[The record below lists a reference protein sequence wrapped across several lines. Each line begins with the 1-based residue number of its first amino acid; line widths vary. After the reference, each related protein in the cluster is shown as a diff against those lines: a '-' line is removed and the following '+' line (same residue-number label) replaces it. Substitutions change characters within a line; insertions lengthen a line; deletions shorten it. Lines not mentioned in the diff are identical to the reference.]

1 MKIWQKMLLIAAVVT
16 VLVIAGTFAYL
27 QYFSRRRLLVSS
39 TTSLDDTGL
48 LKEIEKAFEARYPID
63 IQFTAV
69 GTGIAIEQARNGDA
83 DALLVHSP
91 SQEKTFLEQGFGASR
106 KIIAYNF
113 FTIVGPQD
121 DPAKISGLN
130 TTEALKKIAAYGRNT
145 TRPSGYVWVSRGDNS
160 GTHTKEQSLWKAAGF
175 TYATV
180 SNETSWYLGPAGKM
194 GETLLKA
201 EEKSAYTLSD
211 IGTYLAFYEKEQ
223 TITLMQFI
231 GESYE
236 LLNVYSVITV
246 NQTRQHH
253 VNINDSITFIR
264 FLISDEG
271 QQLIEDYGES
281 DYGQSGR
288 LFHKAVQLIKENP
301 PSQMAQWIIKYAFIG
316 NPASECP
323 PQYRDR
329 NYLDLYS

>member
-1 MKIWQKMLLIAAVVT
+1 MKIWQKMIIIAIIIT
-16 VLVIAGTFAYL
+16 VLIVAGTLAYM

-48 LKEIEKAFEARYPID
+48 LRAIESAFEAKYPID
-63 IQFTAV
+63 LQFTAV
-69 GTGIAIEQARNGDA
+69 GTGVAIEQGRNGDV
-83 DALLVHSP
+83 DAVLVHAP
-91 SQEKTFLEQGFGASR
+91 SQEVTFLQQGFGASR

-113 FTIVGPQD
+113 FTIVGPSS
-121 DPAKISGLN
+121 DPAGISGLN
-130 TTEALKKIAAYGRNT
+130 STDALKQIAAYGRNT
-145 TRPSGYVWVSRGDNS
+145 TRPSGILWVSRGDNS

-175 TYATV
+175 SYATV
-180 SNETSWYLGPAGKM
+180 SNETSWYLSPGGKM

-211 IGTYLAFYEKEQ
+211 IGTYLAFYEKEH
-223 TITLMQFI
+223 TITLTRFI
-231 GESYE
+231 DERYE
-236 LLNVYSVITV
+236 LLNVYSVIAV

-271 QQLIEDYGES
+271 QKLIEDFGKS

-288 LFHKAVQLIKENP
+288 LFHNAVGLIKENP

-316 NPASECP
+316 NPPSECP
-323 PQYRDR
+323 TQYRDPH
-329 NYLDLYS
+329 YPDLYS

>member
-1 MKIWQKMLLIAAVVT
+1 MKIWQKMIIIAVAIT
-16 VLVIAGTFAYL
+16 VLIIAGSFAYL

-48 LKEIEKAFEARYPID
+48 LREIERAFEEKYPID
-63 IQFTAV
+63 VQFTAV
-69 GTGIAIEQARNGDA
+69 GTGVAIEQGRNGDV
-83 DALLVHSP
+83 DAVLVHAP
-91 SQEKTFLEQGFGASR
+91 SQEITFLQQGFGVSR

-113 FTIVGPQD
+113 FTIIGPQS
-121 DPAKISGLN
+121 DPAGISGLN
-130 TTEALKKIAAYGRNT
+130 STEALKKIAAYGRNT

-160 GTHTKEQSLWKAAGF
+160 GTHSKEQSLWKAAGF
-175 TYATV
+175 NYATV
-180 SNETSWYLGPAGKM
+180 SNETWYLSPGGKM

-211 IGTYLAFYEKEQ
+211 IGTYLTFYEKQ
-223 TITLMQFI
+223 HTITLVQFME
-231 GESYE
+231 ESYE
-236 LLNVYSVITV
+236 LLNVYSVMAV

-271 QQLIEDYGES
+271 QQLIEDYGQN

-288 LFHKAVQLIKENP
+288 LFHKAVGLIQENP
-301 PSQMAQWIIKYAFIG
+301 PSQMAQWIIKYAFFG
-316 NPASECP
+316 NPPSECP
-323 PQYRDR
+323 VQYRDPH
-329 NYLDLYS
+329 YPDLYS